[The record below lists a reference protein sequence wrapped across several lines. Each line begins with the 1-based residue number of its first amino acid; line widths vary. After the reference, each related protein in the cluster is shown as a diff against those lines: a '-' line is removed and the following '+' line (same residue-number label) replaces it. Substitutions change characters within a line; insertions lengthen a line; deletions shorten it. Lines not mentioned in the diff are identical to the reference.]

1 MDQIEM
7 MMQKYGD
14 KIQIGYKSLRDQYF
28 AYNLISTF
36 MVFAII
42 GFFVSIIVL
51 SVINVSHDNF
61 DRDYFDKEWSG
72 YKIYRPKRILV
83 YLNFILPIVFAFIFF
98 IALVLIPVFAPDYG
112 FIKSLIGD

>member
-14 KIQIGYKSLRDQYF
+14 KIQIGYKALRDQYF
-28 AYNLISTF
+28 AYEIISTF
-36 MVFAII
+36 MTFAII
-42 GFFVSIIVL
+42 GFFISIIAL
-51 SVINVSHDNF
+51 SVINVTNDNF

-72 YKIYRPKRILV
+72 YKIYRFERRLV
-83 YLNFILPIVFAFIFF
+83 YLNFILPIVFAIIFF
-98 IALVLIPVFAPDYG
+98 VTLVLIPVFAPDYG